1 MRISTKR
8 VRFLEEI
15 GMMGRYF
22 FSGGVFPVVGDNG
35 EPREI
40 TVKSRTL
47 LVNTEL
53 CPTPETEN
61 STVLHECSHAFLD
74 DRFFTLQA
82 LSGSPYPVCA
92 GRSLSW
98 HCLKPNGPLE
108 WMELH
113 ASKLPAYIFME
124 ETRTYNAIEEL
135 HDDSG
140 WDRSPANVMSI
151 VEKLAAKFGVS
162 KAMAKYRMIEV
173 GFPEAEGVYCFE
185 NDKRI
190 PDYGCSGN
198 WKEGTTYS
206 ISFGESSLLLDRSP
220 KFRSALQS
228 GRYTYI
234 EGHYCL
240 KSSKYVGRD
249 FNGKRRLTDYAR
261 SHIDECCIAFTVSG
275 RYADVEY
282 IEGCAARKTPAADR
296 YTLRHDMS
304 AEPGSE
310 EFDRQCE
317 AFIAD
322 ARRWDDL
329 MRNLSDDFA
338 EAVVQVVRAKDMSM
352 DDLADEIGVSRPA
365 IYKWL
370 DQKRISLRHVVAICV
385 ALTLRA
391 DIGLALVGKAGYSF
405 RKTDEDMLLHAM
417 VFHPDIFT
425 ITSANALLEKK
436 KLPKLANGKGG
447 TEQE

>member
-1 MRISTKR
+1 
-8 VRFLEEI
+8 
-15 GMMGRYF
+15 
-22 FSGGVFPVVGDNG
+22 
-35 EPREI
+35 
-40 TVKSRTL
+40 
-47 LVNTEL
+47 
-53 CPTPETEN
+53 
-61 STVLHECSHAFLD
+61 
-74 DRFFTLQA
+74 
-82 LSGSPYPVCA
+82 
-92 GRSLSW
+92 
-98 HCLKPNGPLE
+98 
-108 WMELH
+108 MELH
-113 ASKLPAYIFME
+113 ASKLPAYILME

-135 HDDSG
+135 YDDSG

-275 RYADVEY
+275 IYADVEY

-391 DIGLALVGKAGYSF
+391 DIGLALVGKAGYTF